1 MSAKKNILEVKID
14 QNMDDRNDVF
24 VKILQSNKEFVDFF
38 KNFSD
43 KDANTLIEIMDLLK
57 EKGAKTSMKS
67 MNTKKTMG
75 KKTMG
80 KKTGS
85 RRTSLQTGGFSQAEL
100 RKYILMGIYFIY
112 AALISFGVYEG
123 SDSLMVGI
131 NQVTRGT
138 CNGLANRITGSLGFG
153 TRHPFCNVYTSFIDL
168 LIRAFTNGESFAL
181 ATVAVYIAAPVAT
194 IYIQKNIIESIANT
208 IANRLGDARAGQTQM
223 EYNLPGQSLIA
234 GAQNLQLSFPTTTAE
249 RRAIIPQPEHDA
261 RTHPSRRSNISRRSR
276 SRSRS
281 SSPAPRSGGRR
292 LSKRK
297 TMKRKTMKRRA

>member
-1 MSAKKNILEVKID
+1 MSAKKNILEIKID
-14 QNMDDRNDVF
+14 NSVKNRNDLF
-24 VKILQSNKEFVDFF
+24 VKILQSNKEVVDFF

-57 EKGAKTSMKS
+57 EKGS
-67 MNTKKTMG
+67 KKT
-75 KKTMG
+75 TS

-85 RRTSLQTGGFSQAEL
+85 RRTNRQTGGFSQAEL

-131 NQVTRGT
+131 NQVSRGT
-138 CNGLANRITGSLGFG
+138 CNGLANRITGAIGLG
-153 TRHPFCNVYTSFIDL
+153 TRHPFCNIYTSFIDL

-194 IYIQKNIIESIANT
+194 IYIQKNIIEGIANT

-234 GAQNLQLSFPTTTAE
+234 GAQNLQLSFPTTSAE
-249 RRAIIPQPEHDA
+249 RRAIIPPAEHDP

-281 SSPAPRSGGRR
+281 SSPRSGGRR

-297 TMKRKTMKRRA
+297 TMKRKTMSKRRA

>member
-1 MSAKKNILEVKID
+1 MSAKKNILEIKID
-14 QNMDDRNDVF
+14 NSVKNRNDLF
-24 VKILQSNKEFVDFF
+24 VKILQSNKEFVDFL

-57 EKGAKTSMKS
+57 EKGTKTSVKS
-67 MNTKKTMG
+67 MSKRMNTKKTMG
-75 KKTMG
+75 KKT
-80 KKTGS
+80 GS
-85 RRTSLQTGGFSQAEL
+85 RKTNIQTGGFSQAEL

-131 NQVTRGT
+131 NQVSRGT
-138 CNGLANRITGSLGFG
+138 CNGLANRITGAIGLG
-153 TRHPFCNVYTSFIDL
+153 TRHPFCNIYTSFIDL

-194 IYIQKNIIESIANT
+194 IYIQKNIIEGIANT
-208 IANRLGDARAGQTQM
+208 IANRLGDARSGQTQM

-234 GAQNLQLSFPTTTAE
+234 GAQNLRLSFPTTSAE
-249 RRAIIPQPEHDA
+249 RRDIIPQPEHDP

-281 SSPAPRSGGRR
+281 SSPRSGGRR